1 MSLDATA
8 YNHFLMRSFRGS
20 VICEMKPSRFFA
32 TVSFGGHGCKLA
44 WLVFLR
50 LSVYLF
56 FLHLQKFYA
65 SSVEGLPI
73 IRPIGSTTS
82 SEE

>member
-1 MSLDATA
+1 MDATA

-56 FLHLQKFYA
+56 FLLHLQKFYA
-65 SSVEGLPI
+65 SSVDGLPV
-73 IRPIGSTTS
+73 IRSVGSMTS
-82 SEE
+82 SGE